1 MYDSCSFGAVLA
13 PALLILLILELL
25 LEVLL
30 EILLEVLERANTAGI
45 RYLGQHRGRWM
56 GQWVVLCCC
65 VLGASLWDG

>member
-13 PALLILLILELL
+13 PALLILEV

-65 VLGASLWDG
+65 VLGASLWGG

>member
-1 MYDSCSFGAVLA
+1 MYDSCSFGAVLG
-13 PALLILLILELL
+13 PALLILLILE
-25 LEVLL
+25 V
-30 EILLEVLERANTAGI
+30 LLEVLERANTAGI

>member
-1 MYDSCSFGAVLA
+1 MYDSCSFGAVLG
-13 PALLILLILELL
+13 PALLILLIL
-25 LEVLL
+25 VVL